1 MELLAQ
7 QRFDQVR
14 IIIMKKE
21 TCPRCQFHGSMVILF
36 SHKECP
42 QCHLNLEP
50 CCEGTGNRERPDD
63 PCEGEDVPN

>member
-1 MELLAQ
+1 MT
-7 QRFDQVR
+7 
-14 IIIMKKE
+14 KE

-50 CCEGTGNRERPDD
+50 CCEGSGNRERPPDD
-63 PCEGEDVPN
+63 PCEGDDVPN